1 MWNLQV
7 QGRRHLHC
15 GKRSLTSGYL
25 RKIWCEVLQYI
36 RQYDCGLVVKAQYGL
51 RFVVLHT
58 HGRNSTAVF
67 GVHREESH
75 EVPNQ

>member
-15 GKRSLTSGYL
+15 GKRSLPLSS
-25 RKIWCEVLQYI
+25 KIWCEVLQYI
-36 RQYDCGLVVKAQYGL
+36 RQYDCALAAKAQYDL

-58 HGRNSTAVF
+58 NGSNSTAVF

-75 EVPNQ
+75 EDPDQ